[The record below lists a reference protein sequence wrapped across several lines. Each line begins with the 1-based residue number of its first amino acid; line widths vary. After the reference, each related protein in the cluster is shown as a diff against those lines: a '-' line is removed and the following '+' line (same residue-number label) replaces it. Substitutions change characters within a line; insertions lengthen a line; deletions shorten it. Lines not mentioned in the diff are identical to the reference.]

1 MDMFSTRT
9 MLAAVSTM
17 LPLRT
22 FLKDTFFPESNT
34 YDTLK
39 VDFDI
44 KAGKREIAPYVHP
57 QIGGKTIEDRS
68 YQTKSY
74 EPPEVS
80 PDFVTT
86 AENLLKRSAGEHVY
100 GAKSPEERAQDKLA
114 DDLGRGDEMITRRE
128 EQQCSQAIFDG
139 KIIVDGDGYDSIE
152 INYWAGLPAQ
162 DQPYLELS
170 GTDLWTDAGSN
181 PSQSLKDAVI
191 DVQKGSGLTPRDAL
205 IGEDA
210 AKALLENETFLKN
223 LDVRNAQ
230 FGSIDLEE
238 LPNGVTYI
246 GYDKVSQ
253 LRLWTY
259 NEWYNDPVTD
269 ELKPMVPVDKV
280 AVISR
285 DMETEFAYGMVE
297 DADEGA
303 FAVERLPVSWTQ
315 KKPSKRFIQ
324 VKSKPLAIIKQVL
337 GLKVLKVV

>member
-1 MDMFSTRT
+1 MDMFETRS
-9 MLAAVSTM
+9 MLTAVRQM
-17 LPLRT
+17 LPVRT
-22 FLKDTFFPESNT
+22 FLKDTFFPNANT

-44 KAGKREIAPYVHP
+44 VAGKREIAPYVHP
-57 QIGGKTIEDRS
+57 QIGGKTIENRS

-86 AENLLKRSAGEHVY
+86 AENLLKRSAGENVY
-100 GAKSPEERAQDKLA
+100 NAKSPEERAEEKLA
-114 DDLGRGDEMITRRE
+114 EDLGRGDEMITRRE
-128 EQQCSQAIFDG
+128 EQQCSQALFDG
-139 KIIVDGDGYDSIE
+139 KITVNGDGYDSVE
-152 INYWAGLPAQ
+152 INFWAGLPAQ
-162 DQPYLELS
+162 EQPYLELA
-170 GTDLWTDAGSN
+170 GGQLWNTDTSN
-181 PSQSLKDAVI
+181 PQQDLKDAVI
-191 DVQKGSGLTPRDAL
+191 SVQKACGLTPRDAIL
-205 IGEDA
+205 GENA
-210 AKALLENETFLKN
+210 AKAYTSNPTVVKN
-223 LDVRNAQ
+223 LDIKDAQ
-230 FGSIDLEE
+230 FGSINLDE

-280 AVISR
+280 GIISR
-285 DMETEFAYGMVE
+285 EMETEFAYGVVE

-303 FAVERLPVSWTQ
+303 FAVERLPISWTQ

-337 GLKVLKVV
+337 GLKILKVV